1 MVDTT
6 VKSNK
11 PKNNAIRQQRL
22 KAWQP
27 ILTPK
32 NVLPTLFF
40 IGISFIPVG
49 IALFIAATK
58 VKEFQFEYTKCQN
71 TTAEFTKVDGYDNVY
86 WKYSGDT
93 RTCEVQFEIKETFKK
108 PVFFYYRLTSFY
120 QNHRSYVK
128 SYDPK
133 QLLGKEPVSDLS
145 SNCEPVRGIKNG
157 EKIVTQ
163 YFPCGLIANSM
174 FTDVFADHLVNSK
187 NESYPLTSKGIA
199 WPSDKD
205 KYGSKED
212 FLKIYGND
220 LGKDSPKIV
229 PPPQWVNEMPQ
240 FKDGYTKENFP
251 DLKNWEHFQVWMRT
265 AGLPNFR
272 KLYSKNEDQDLLPG
286 TYTIGI
292 TNIYDVNRY
301 GSTKSFVLSTTSI
314 IGGKNPFLG
323 IDYMFVG
330 FVSLVFGVIFLIRHL
345 YKPRKLGDHKYLS
358 WNKAS
363 SAATATADINDNR

>member
-1 MVDTT
+1 MADTA

-40 IGISFIPVG
+40 IGISFIPIG
-49 IALFIAATK
+49 IGLFIAATK
-58 VKEFQFEYTKCQN
+58 VHEFYFEYTECFNKAPSVSTPVEGVPGVN
-71 TTAEFTKVDGYDNVY
+71 WKFNNSTKVCTVEF
-86 WKYSGDT
+86 
-93 RTCEVQFEIKETFKK
+93 EVKETFKK

-128 SYDPK
+128 SFDSN
-133 QLLGKEPVSDLS
+133 QLLGEKKVLIEDLT
-145 SNCEPVRGIKNG
+145 SNCDPVRKDDKGNI
-157 EKIVTQ
+157 

-174 FTDVFADHLVNSK
+174 FSDSFDSQLKGIGNNNYS
-187 NESYPLTSKGIA
+187 LTSEGIA
-199 WPSDKD
+199 WPSDAD
-205 KYGSKED
+205 KYGSREQ
-212 FLKIYGND
+212 FLKLY
-220 LGKDSPKIV
+220 KDEINNKKLV
-229 PPPQWVNEMPQ
+229 PPPDWVSQ
-240 FKDGYTKENFP
+240 FPEYKDGYYTEENFP

-272 KLYSKNEDQDLLPG
+272 KLYSKNINQDLPKG
-286 TYTIGI
+286 KYSIDI
-292 TNIYDVNRY
+292 THNYNVVRY
-301 GSTKSFVLSTTSI
+301 GGTKSFVITTSSI

-323 IDYMFVG
+323 IAYMFVG
-330 FVSLVFGVIFLIRHL
+330 FISLVFGVIFLIRHL

-363 SAATATADINDNR
+363 ATTNTADNGDNH

>member
-1 MVDTT
+1 MADTA

-49 IALFIAATK
+49 IGLFIAATK
-58 VKEFQFEYTKCQN
+58 VHEFNFEYTECS
-71 TTAEFTKVDGYDNVY
+71 TTAPAQLTPVEGVKGVQWSYNN
-86 WKYSGDT
+86 DT
-93 RTCEVQFEIKETFKK
+93 SVCKVQFEIKEDFKK

-128 SYDPK
+128 SYDSS
-133 QLLGKEPVSDLS
+133 QLLGEKRVFDDLS
-145 SNCEPVRGIKNG
+145 SNCDPVRNG
-157 EKIVTQ
+157 EQPGVK

-174 FTDVFADHLVNSK
+174 FTDTFDDKLVGADNSTT
-187 NESYPLTSKGIA
+187 YPLTSSGIA
-199 WPSDKD
+199 WPSDAD
-205 KYGSKED
+205 KYGSREQFIKLYAD
-212 FLKIYGND
+212 DIKNKKL
-220 LGKDSPKIV
+220 V
-229 PPPQWVNEMPQ
+229 PPPHWVTGFPEY
-240 FKDGYTKENFP
+240 KDGYTEENFP
-251 DLKNWEHFQVWMRT
+251 DLKKWEHFQVWMRT

-272 KLYSKNEDQDLLPG
+272 KLYSKNTSQDLKKG
-286 TYTIGI
+286 IYTIDI
-292 TNIYDVNRY
+292 TNRY
-301 GSTKSFVLSTTSI
+301 PVKNYGGTKSFVITTTSI

-323 IDYMFVG
+323 IAYIFVG
-330 FVSLVFGVIFLIRHL
+330 IVSLIFGIIFLIRHL

-363 SAATATADINDNR
+363 ATAATADTGDNR

>member
-1 MVDTT
+1 MADNA

-40 IGISFIPVG
+40 IGITFIPIG
-49 IALFIAATK
+49 IGLFIAATK
-58 VKEFQFEYTKCQN
+58 VNEFQFEYTNCKKAPAQ
-71 TTAEFTKVDGYDNVY
+71 FTPTEHDKNVQ
-86 WKYSGDT
+86 WKYVNE
-93 RTCEVQFEIKETFKK
+93 TCSVQFEIKETFKK

-128 SYDPK
+128 SYDST
-133 QLLGKEPVSDLS
+133 QLEGKKKPDSLN
-145 SNCEPVRGIKNG
+145 SNCDPVRFE
-157 EKIVTQ
+157 EKTKIQ

-174 FTDVFADHLVNSK
+174 FTDEFA
-187 NESYPLTSKGIA
+187 NELIGTNNTKYVLTDKGIA
-199 WPSDKD
+199 WPSDAD
-205 KYGSKED
+205 KYGSKDD
-212 FLKIYGND
+212 FLKIYGDD
-220 LGKDSPKIV
+220 LSNIK
-229 PPPQWVNEMPQ
+229 PPPHWQTGFPQ
-240 FKDGYTKENFP
+240 YANGYTKENFP
-251 DLKNWEHFQVWMRT
+251 DLKHWEHFQVWMRT

-272 KLYSKNEDQDLLPG
+272 KLYSKNEEVDLKPG
-286 TYTIGI
+286 VYTIDI
-292 TNIYDVNRY
+292 TNRYDVDRY
-301 GSTKSFVLSTTSI
+301 GGTKSFIITTTSI

-323 IDYMFVG
+323 IAYIFVG
-330 FVSLVFGVIFLIRHL
+330 FISLVFGIIFLIRHL

-363 SAATATADINDNR
+363 TAATSGDDIG

>member
-1 MVDTT
+1 MADNQPKV
-6 VKSNK
+6 NK

-40 IGISFIPVG
+40 IGIAFIPIG
-49 IALFIAATK
+49 IGLFIAATK
-58 VKEFQFEYTKCQN
+58 VNEFQFEYTNCKKAPAQF
-71 TTAEFTKVDGYDNVY
+71 TATEHDKNVQ
-86 WKYSGDT
+86 WKYVNET
-93 RTCEVQFEIKETFKK
+93 NTCTVKFEIKETFKK

-128 SYDPK
+128 SYDST
-133 QLLGKEPVSDLS
+133 QLEGKKKPDSLN
-145 SNCEPVRGIKNG
+145 SNCDPVRFE
-157 EKIVTQ
+157 EKTKYQ

-174 FTDVFADHLVNSK
+174 FTDVFANELVNGNNTK
-187 NESYPLTSKGIA
+187 YELKDKGIA
-199 WPSDKD
+199 WPSDAD
-205 KYGSKED
+205 KYGSKDD
-212 FLKIYGND
+212 FLKLYGDD
-220 LGKDSPKIV
+220 LSKIR
-229 PPPQWVNEMPQ
+229 PPPHWQTGFPEFAN
-240 FKDGYTKENFP
+240 GYTKENFP

-272 KLYSKNEDQDLLPG
+272 KLYSKNEDADLKPG
-286 TYTIGI
+286 VYTLDI
-292 TNIYDVNRY
+292 TNRYDVDRY
-301 GSTKSFVLSTTSI
+301 GGTKSFVITTTSI

-323 IDYMFVG
+323 IAYVFVG
-330 FVSLVFGVIFLIRHL
+330 FISLVFGIIFLIRHL

-363 SAATATADINDNR
+363 AAATNADAGDR

>member
-1 MVDTT
+1 MADTA
-6 VKSNK
+6 VKTNK

-40 IGISFIPVG
+40 IGISFIPIG
-49 IALFIAATK
+49 IGLFIAATK
-58 VKEFQFEYTKCQN
+58 VNEFQFEYTNCKNAPGQ
-71 TTAEFTKVDGYDNVY
+71 FTPSDINKDVQWKYDN
-86 WKYSGDT
+86 SS
-93 RTCEVQFEIKETFKK
+93 RTCSVQFEIKETFKK

-128 SYDPK
+128 SFDSE
-133 QLLGKEPVSDLS
+133 QLEGKKKVSSLN
-145 SNCEPVRGIKNG
+145 SNCEPVRYAENSK
-157 EKIVTQ
+157 KQ

-174 FTDVFADHLVNSK
+174 FTDEFGNELVSTGN
-187 NESYPLTSKGIA
+187 NGVNYPLKDKGIA
-199 WPSDKD
+199 WPSDAD

-212 FLKIYGND
+212 FLKLYGND
-220 LGKDSPKIV
+220 LSSIE
-229 PPPQWVNEMPQ
+229 PPPHWKKNIPKYENGYNE
-240 FKDGYTKENFP
+240 TNFP

-272 KLYSKNEDQDLLPG
+272 KLYSKNEDTDLKPG
-286 TYTIGI
+286 TYTIDI
-292 TNIYDVNRY
+292 KNTYDVDRY
-301 GSTKSFVLSTTSI
+301 GGTKSFVITTTSI

-323 IDYMFVG
+323 IAYIFVG
-330 FVSLVFGVIFLIRHL
+330 FISLVFGIIFLIRHL

-363 SAATATADINDNR
+363 SAAANADAGEH